1 VSLIAY
7 KAEFCL
13 IGHQWEERSLVLRKL
28 YAPSTGECQGV
39 GVCRLGSRAGG
50 GYREFSERK
59 LGKGIAFV
67 MEMKKI
73 SNKKQF
79 WKDQEFK
86 AHT

>member
-1 VSLIAY
+1 
-7 KAEFCL
+7 
-13 IGHQWEERSLVLRKL
+13 
-28 YAPSTGECQGV
+28 
-39 GVCRLGSRAGG
+39 LGSRAGG